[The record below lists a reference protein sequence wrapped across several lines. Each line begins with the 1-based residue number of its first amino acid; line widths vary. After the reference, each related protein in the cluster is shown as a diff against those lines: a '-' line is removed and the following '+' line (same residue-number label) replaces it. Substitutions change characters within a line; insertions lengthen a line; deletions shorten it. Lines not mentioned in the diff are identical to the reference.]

1 MERKTCK
8 IGTPSEHQE
17 AFVNRYLIHLK
28 GFSYHFRALAAS
40 ARLANVPSVA
50 GNVFLG
56 VALATSAGGLGTIET
71 LLVPTTL
78 LVWSGVFLYLAG
90 NFLNDWADRGWD
102 EIHRRERALPSGLF
116 TPSTYFLAA
125 CAFGL
130 LGLCTA
136 AAVRPQCLV
145 VALMIVVAIVIYTW
159 SHKWAAWSV
168 IPMGSCR
175 ALLPMLG
182 FAGFGVPQGFPIAL
196 IACSIGLF
204 FHIVGLSLS
213 ARGESMATAPTGLLR
228 FSKWLFPV
236 AALSMFFATWVGL
249 ACPLD
254 VSIFGI
260 FPYALWIA
268 LCLTV
273 FRKPVHRLISN
284 LLAGIPLVDWIVL
297 LPLALVAT
305 APGGLAI
312 GCLIGPPIAFLAGKA
327 LQRLA
332 PAT

>member
-1 MERKTCK
+1 MEHGK
-8 IGTPSEHQE
+8 II
-17 AFVNRYLIHLK
+17 VNRHIIHLN
-28 GFSYHFRALAAS
+28 GFSHHFRALAAS

-56 VALATSAGGLGTIET
+56 VALATSSGGLGAVEALCIPLA
-71 LLVPTTL
+71 LLVL
-78 LVWSGVFLYLAG
+78 SGVFLYLAG

-116 TPSTYFLAA
+116 TPRTYFLAA

-130 LGLCTA
+130 LGICSA
-136 AAVRPQCLV
+136 AAVHPQCLV
-145 VALMIVVAIVIYTW
+145 VALIIVVAIVIYTW
-159 SHKWAAWSV
+159 THKWAAWSV

-175 ALLPMLG
+175 ALLPVLG
-182 FAGFGVPQGFPIAL
+182 FAGFAAPQGFSIAL
-196 IACSIGLF
+196 IACAFGLF

-213 ARGESMATAPTGLLR
+213 ARGESIATAPTGLLR
-228 FSKWLFPV
+228 FARWLFLP
-236 AALSMFFATWVGL
+236 AALLMFFAAWVGL

-254 VSIFGI
+254 VSLLGV
-260 FPYALWIA
+260 FPYVLWIA
-268 LCLTV
+268 LCLTI

-297 LPLALVAT
+297 LPLALVAA
-305 APGGLAI
+305 APGTLAI
-312 GCLIGPPIAFLAGKA
+312 ACLIGSPCAFLAGKA

>member
-1 MERKTCK
+1 MGDRSQYGKTL
-8 IGTPSEHQE
+8 
-17 AFVNRYLIHLK
+17 VNRYIIHLK
-28 GFSYHFRALAAS
+28 GFSHHFRALAAS

-56 VALATSAGGLGTIET
+56 AALATLAGWSGTAQALYVSI
-71 LLVPTTL
+71 VL

-90 NFLNDWADRGWD
+90 NFLNDWADRSWD

-116 TPSTYFLAA
+116 TPRTYFFAA

-136 AAVRPQCLV
+136 AVVRPQCLI
-145 VALMIVVAIVIYTW
+145 VASMIVIAIVIYTW

-175 ALLPMLG
+175 ALLPVLG
-182 FAGFGVPQGFPIAL
+182 FAGFAAPQGFPIAL
-196 IACSIGLF
+196 IACACGLF

-213 ARGESMATAPTGLLR
+213 ARSESMATAPTGLLR
-228 FSKWLFPV
+228 FARWLFLP
-236 AALSMFFATWVGL
+236 AALSMFFASWVGL
-249 ACPLD
+249 VCPLE
-254 VSIFGI
+254 VSLFGI
-260 FPYALWIA
+260 FPYALWIG

-273 FRKPVHRLISN
+273 FRKPVHRHVSN
-284 LLAGIPLVDWIVL
+284 LLAGIPLADWIVL
-297 LPLALVAT
+297 LPLALTAA
-305 APGGLAI
+305 APGTMALA
-312 GCLIGPPIAFLAGKA
+312 CLIGPPCAFLASKA

>member
-1 MERKTCK
+1 
-8 IGTPSEHQE
+8 
-17 AFVNRYLIHLK
+17 LK
-28 GFSYHFRALAAS
+28 GFSHHFRALAAS

-56 VALATSAGGLGTIET
+56 VALAASSGGLGTVAAPAIPLA
-71 LLVPTTL
+71 LLVL
-78 LVWSGVFLYLAG
+78 SGVFLYLAG
-90 NFLNDWADRGWD
+90 NFLNDWADRDWD

-116 TPSTYFLAA
+116 TPRAYLSTA
-125 CAFGL
+125 CGFGF
-130 LGLCTA
+130 LGLCSA
-136 AAVRPQCLV
+136 AAVRPQCLI

-175 ALLPMLG
+175 ALLPVLG
-182 FAGFGVPQGFPIAL
+182 FAGFAAPQGFPMAL
-196 IACSIGLF
+196 AACASGLF

-213 ARGESMATAPTGLLR
+213 ARGESMATAPTGFLR
-228 FSKWLFPV
+228 FARWLFLP
-236 AALSMFFATWVGL
+236 AGLLMFFAAWVGL

-254 VSIFGI
+254 VSLFGI
-260 FPYALWIA
+260 FPYVLWIA
-268 LCLTV
+268 LCLTI

-297 LPLALVAT
+297 LPLALVAA
-305 APGGLAI
+305 APGTLAI
-312 GCLIGPPIAFLAGKA
+312 VCLIGPPCAFLAGKA